1 MRATANSLDVFVV
14 RGMEDR
20 MDKTEQDRI
29 EWFQRMGKSF
39 GWPNW
44 GHWMIA
50 PDDDQDAD
58 EGNWILLHGETRSR
72 IPFVMDDG
80 ATLEDEAAF
89 FGKVFPGA
97 EVRAPAIH
105 THNVLLCAERK

>member
-1 MRATANSLDVFVV
+1 
-14 RGMEDR
+14 
-20 MDKTEQDRI
+20 MDKTEQERI
-29 EWFQRMGKSF
+29 EWFERMGKRV

-50 PDDDQDAD
+50 PDDDQDAGD
-58 EGNWILLHGETRSR
+58 GDWILLHGETMVR

-97 EVRAPAIH
+97 EVRAPSIH
-105 THNVLLCAERK
+105 THNMELTNTARPAADRDG